1 MKRTMTITV
10 TITTTMTMAS
20 ATITIIMIIVV
31 NVNHGQSLQP
41 TKHISQANSQRGQT
55 LYIPYG
61 NQTCL

>member
-1 MKRTMTITV
+1 MTVAT
-10 TITTTMTMAS
+10 

-31 NVNHGQSLQP
+31 NVNHGQSMQP

-61 NQTCL
+61 NQTWL